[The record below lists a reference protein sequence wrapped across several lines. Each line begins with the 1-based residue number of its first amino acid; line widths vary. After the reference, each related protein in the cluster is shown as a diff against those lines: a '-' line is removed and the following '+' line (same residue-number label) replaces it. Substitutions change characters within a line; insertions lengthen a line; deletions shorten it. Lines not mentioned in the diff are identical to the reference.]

1 MQTFALKSF
10 SRLSRPFTDDDDDDH
25 VDDVGVRA
33 HMGVCVVE
41 AANLLVAVSE
51 GEREREGGFHCRAAV
66 PHIGREREINVERS
80 HRMESRKRP
89 C

>member
-51 GEREREGGFHCRAAV
+51 GERERVVSTAELLCHTSGE
-66 PHIGREREINVERS
+66 RER
-80 HRMESRKRP
+80 
-89 C
+89 

>member
-1 MQTFALKSF
+1 VQTFALKSF

-51 GEREREGGFHCRAAV
+51 GERERERVVSTEELLCHTSGE
-66 PHIGREREINVERS
+66 RER
-80 HRMESRKRP
+80 
-89 C
+89 